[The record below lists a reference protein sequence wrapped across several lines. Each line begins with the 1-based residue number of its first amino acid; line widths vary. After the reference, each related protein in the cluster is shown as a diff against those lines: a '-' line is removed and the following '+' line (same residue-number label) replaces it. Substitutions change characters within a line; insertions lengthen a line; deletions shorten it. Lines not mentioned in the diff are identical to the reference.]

1 MSAIPERLRGITAA
15 EVGELLGYAPRYVAE
30 ELACKP
36 GFPEAT
42 YVGDKPRWIM
52 GEILDHREAT
62 RASRRVRRRR
72 RDSKSAGSANHDAR

>member
-1 MSAIPERLRGITAA
+1 MSAIPEKLRGLTAA
-15 EVGELLGYAPRYVAE
+15 EVGELLGYAPRTVTE

-52 GEILDHREAT
+52 GEILEYREST
-62 RASRRVRRRR
+62 RASRKARRRSR
-72 RDSKSAGSANHDAR
+72 RSKSAGS